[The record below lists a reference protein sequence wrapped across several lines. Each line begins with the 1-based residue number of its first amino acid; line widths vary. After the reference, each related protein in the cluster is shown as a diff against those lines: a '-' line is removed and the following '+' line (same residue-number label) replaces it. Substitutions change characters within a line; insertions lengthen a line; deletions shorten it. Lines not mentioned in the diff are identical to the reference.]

1 MSVLKIRSGL
11 AATPNHLHLH
21 LISTELIESYFDRE
35 EFSHFLYLT
44 RRDTSFIS
52 KNSESIIRDT
62 QHCVINT

>member
-44 RRDTSFIS
+44 HRHFFHF
-52 KNSESIIRDT
+52 KK
-62 QHCVINT
+62 Q